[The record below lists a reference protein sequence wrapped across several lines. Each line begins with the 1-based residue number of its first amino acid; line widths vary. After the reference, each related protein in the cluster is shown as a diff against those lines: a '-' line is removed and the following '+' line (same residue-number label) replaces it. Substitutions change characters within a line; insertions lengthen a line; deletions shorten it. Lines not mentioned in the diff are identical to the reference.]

1 MKHDAAMSWTP
12 GELNALMRSY
22 QEAAV
27 LAAAAEL
34 DVFSRLARGPST
46 ARALAKRITCDL
58 RGLTI
63 LMDALAALRLLV
75 KKDDRYSLCPGVA
88 DVFTP
93 GGACTCLGMAQHQA
107 NCMRRWGQLAS
118 VVKTGRPAKRIPSV
132 RGAAGDRESFIAA
145 MNNTSAPV
153 ADAVVRR
160 ARPVEFCQ
168 LLDIG
173 GASGTWTITFLR
185 ACPSA
190 TAVLFD
196 LPPVIPM
203 ADRRLRAAG
212 LRDRVRLVPGD
223 FTTDPLP
230 AGADLA
236 WVSAI
241 AHQNSRKENQGLFAK
256 VFTALAPGGSI
267 VIRDILMDETRTGP
281 LSGALFAVNMLVGTK
296 GGGTFT
302 FGELREDLESAGFR
316 ETAVLHKDEGMSSLV
331 VARKA

>member
-1 MKHDAAMSWTP
+1 
-12 GELNALMRSY
+12 
-22 QEAAV
+22 
-27 LAAAAEL
+27 
-34 DVFSRLARGPST
+34 
-46 ARALAKRITCDL
+46 
-58 RGLTI
+58 
-63 LMDALAALRLLV
+63 
-75 KKDDRYSLCPGVA
+75 
-88 DVFTP
+88 
-93 GGACTCLGMAQHQA
+93 
-107 NCMRRWGQLAS
+107 
-118 VVKTGRPAKRIPSV
+118 
-132 RGAAGDRESFIAA
+132 
-145 MNNTSAPV
+145 
-153 ADAVVRR
+153 
-160 ARPVEFCQ
+160 
-168 LLDIG
+168 
-173 GASGTWTITFLR
+173 
-185 ACPSA
+185 
-190 TAVLFD
+190 
-196 LPPVIPM
+196 M

-241 AHQNSRKENQGLFAK
+241 AHQNSRKENQGLFAN

>member
-1 MKHDAAMSWTP
+1 MKHDAAKSWAP
-12 GELNALMRSY
+12 AELNALMRTY
-22 QEAAV
+22 QGAAV

-34 DVFSRLARGPST
+34 DVFSRLAGGPST
-46 ARALAKRITCDL
+46 VQALAKRMTCDL

-63 LMDALAALRLLV
+63 LLDALVALRLLV
-75 KKDDRYSLCPGVA
+75 KKGACYSLCPGVA
-88 DVFTP
+88 EVFTP

-153 ADAVVRR
+153 AAAVVRR
-160 ARPVEFCQ
+160 VRPAGFHE

-203 ADRRLRAAG
+203 ADRLLRAAG
-212 LRDRVRLVPGD
+212 RFHCRSTARGGRSCLGQRHRPPELAQGKPEALRHGVHRPR
-223 FTTDPLP
+223 
-230 AGADLA
+230 A
-236 WVSAI
+236 
-241 AHQNSRKENQGLFAK
+241 R
-256 VFTALAPGGSI
+256 
-267 VIRDILMDETRTGP
+267 
-281 LSGALFAVNMLVGTK
+281 GTYRN
-296 GGGTFT
+296 T
-302 FGELREDLESAGFR
+302 
-316 ETAVLHKDEGMSSLV
+316 
-331 VARKA
+331 